1 MCVRS
6 TFVGVGVLDDPCLW
20 KSNFAFETLPPP
32 LRGPPPSTEGG
43 EGCAATLIVGRLSCS
58 RRLWESNFT
67 YGKSQRLLRRSR
79 PVVRVLH
86 RLASADCYDA
96 LKSAGLPQQ
105 NFAALRMTHS
115 RFAGRATI
123 ILDNLQFSRAARC
136 PYEFGVFISLHF
148 KFFTCHS
155 FYRLEYVLAAR
166 KGGKSEKFLTG
177 CTKSCTG
184 CSHYACI
191 F

>member
-1 MCVRS
+1 MGVRIR
-6 TFVGVGVLDDPCLW
+6 G
-20 KSNFAFETLPPP
+20 KSYFCFEALPPP

-43 EGCAATLIVGRLSCS
+43 EGCAVSLNVGRPSCS
-58 RRLWESNFT
+58 RRFAGKGYFT
-67 YGKSQRLLRRSR
+67 HGKSQRLLRRS
-79 PVVRVLH
+79 PHGVRVLH
-86 RLASADCYDA
+86 RVASVDCYEA
-96 LKSAGLPQQ
+96 FKSAGLPQQ

-148 KFFTCHS
+148 KFFACHS